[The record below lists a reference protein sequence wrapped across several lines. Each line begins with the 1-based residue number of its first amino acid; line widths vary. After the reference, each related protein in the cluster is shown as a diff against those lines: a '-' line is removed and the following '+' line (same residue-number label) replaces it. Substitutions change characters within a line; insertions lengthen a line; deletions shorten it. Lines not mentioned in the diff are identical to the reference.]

1 MGLRAQ
7 TNDYGAPKGVCY
19 DLCTNNYG
27 EADGVCD
34 EVYNMEYNRS
44 MRWLLLLQWRWVYV
58 DQKEM
63 ERKKIGHVWQMY
75 PYDLNLQ
82 FGYAQPYMEMIRW
95 K

>member
-44 MRWLLLLQWRWVYV
+44 MRWLLLLQRRWVSV
-58 DQKEM
+58 DQKDM
-63 ERKKIGHVWQMY
+63 ERKKLVMSCKCP
-75 PYDLNLQ
+75 PYGLNLQ
-82 FGYAQPYMEMIRW
+82 FGYAQPYMEMIRL